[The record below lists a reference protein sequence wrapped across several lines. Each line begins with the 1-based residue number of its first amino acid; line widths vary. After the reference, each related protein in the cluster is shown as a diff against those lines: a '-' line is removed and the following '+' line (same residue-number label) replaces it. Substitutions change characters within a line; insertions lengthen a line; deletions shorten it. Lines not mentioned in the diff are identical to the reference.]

1 MEQIVLIYTILV
13 FILLSVSGN
22 VGKVTSTLTRPSFYP
37 PNYLFGIVWPI
48 LFVLFGIYLYYAPE
62 SLHIIGLIY
71 YALLLLWTPLF
82 VTTESTAVGFY
93 YLFFILLLTISFIIL
108 STINSHP
115 YSWLLVPQLLWI
127 SFATFISYSLYKDN
141 P

>member
-22 VGKVTSTLTRPSFYP
+22 VGKVTSTLTLPSFYP
-37 PNYLFGIVWPI
+37 PTYLFGIVWPI

-62 SLHIIGLIY
+62 SLHIVGLIY

-82 VTTESTAVGFY
+82 VITESTAVGFY
-93 YLFFILLLTISFIIL
+93 YLFFILLLTIAFIIL

-115 YSWLLVPQLLWI
+115 YSWLLLPQLLWI
-127 SFATFISYSLYKDN
+127 SFATFLAYSLYKDN
-141 P
+141 S